1 MGDVAKLAGVSAKT
15 VSNYY
20 NGYPYMREDTR
31 RRIESAITELDYRM
45 NVAAR
50 NLRSGRT
57 GMIML
62 AIAELDQAYLAE
74 LAQSVIRVAE
84 DFGLGVL
91 VETTAGRRDREIEV
105 LQGSRGRNVDGVIY
119 EPLELGPE
127 DVHRHHSG
135 FPLVLMGE
143 RVLEGSVD
151 HVTMPNEAGSRAAVD
166 HLVSIG
172 RRHIAL
178 IGIDATDTARG
189 PALRR
194 KGYLDALAAGGIEP
208 RDSLLIGPGRWHRP
222 EGAAAMDRLL
232 DSGERIDAV
241 FALNDALALGAMRA
255 ILRRGLRVPEDIAV
269 VGFDDTEDARFSTP
283 SLTTVAPGRD
293 ALARAA
299 VLALHRRI
307 TEPGYVPGQDRFV
320 ADFRLVVREST
331 AGPAEVPE
339 APEAPAAP
347 EAPED

>member
-1 MGDVAKLAGVSAKT
+1 VAVTMGDVATLAGVSTKS

-31 RRIESAITELDYRM
+31 RRIESAIAELDYRM

-62 AIAELDQAYLAE
+62 AIAELDQAYLAQ

-91 VETTAGRRDREIEV
+91 VETTGGRRDREIEV
-105 LQGSRGRNVDGVIY
+105 LEGSRGRNVDGVIY

-127 DVHRHHSG
+127 EVRRHHTG

-143 RVLEGSVD
+143 RVLEGEVD
-151 HVTMPNEAGSRAAVD
+151 HVTMPNEAGSRAAVR
-166 HLVSIG
+166 HLVSLG
-172 RRHIAL
+172 RRNIAL
-178 IGIDATDTARG
+178 IGVDATD
-189 PALRR
+189 PAPGASLRR
-194 KGYLDALAAGGIEP
+194 KGYLDALAEAGIEP

-222 EGAAAMDRLL
+222 EGAAAIDRLL

-241 FALNDALALGAMRA
+241 FALNDALALGALRA

-269 VGFDDTEDARFSTP
+269 VGFDDTEDARFCTP
-283 SLTTVAPGRD
+283 SLTTVSPGRD

-307 TEPGYVPGQDRFV
+307 TEPDYVPDRDPFV
-320 ADFRLVVREST
+320 ADFRLVLREST
-331 AGPAEVPE
+331 G
-339 APEAPAAP
+339 APAGLV
-347 EAPED
+347 EA

>member
-1 MGDVAKLAGVSAKT
+1 VAVTMGDVATLAGVSTKS

-20 NGYPYMREDTR
+20 NGYPYMREETR
-31 RRIESAITELDYRM
+31 RRIESAIAELDYRM

-62 AIAELDQAYLAE
+62 AIAELDQAYLAQ

-91 VETTAGRRDREIEV
+91 VETTGGRRDREIEV
-105 LQGSRGRNVDGVIY
+105 LEGSRGRNVDGVIY

-127 DVHRHHSG
+127 EVRRHHTG

-143 RVLEGSVD
+143 RVLEGEVD
-151 HVTMPNEAGSRAAVD
+151 HVTMPNEAGSRAAVR
-166 HLVSIG
+166 HLVSLG
-172 RRHIAL
+172 RRNIAL
-178 IGIDATDTARG
+178 IGVDAID
-189 PALRR
+189 PAPGASLRR
-194 KGYLDALAAGGIEP
+194 KGYLDALAEAGIEP

-222 EGAAAMDRLL
+222 EGAAAIDRLL

-241 FALNDALALGAMRA
+241 FALNDALALGALRA

-269 VGFDDTEDARFSTP
+269 VGFDDTEDARFCTP
-283 SLTTVAPGRD
+283 SLTTVSPGRD

-307 TEPGYVPGQDRFV
+307 TEPDYVPDRDPFV
-320 ADFRLVVREST
+320 ADFRLVLREST
-331 AGPAEVPE
+331 G
-339 APEAPAAP
+339 APAGLV
-347 EAPED
+347 EA

>member
-1 MGDVAKLAGVSAKT
+1 MGDVAKLAGVSTKT

-20 NGYPYMREDTR
+20 NDYPYMREDTR
-31 RRIESAITELDYRM
+31 RRIESAIAELDYRM

-91 VETTAGRRDREIEV
+91 VETTGGRRDREIEV
-105 LQGSRGRNVDGVIY
+105 LEGSRGRNVDGVIY

-127 DVHRHHSG
+127 DVNRYHTG

-143 RVLEGSVD
+143 RVLEGEVD

-166 HLVSIG
+166 HLVSLG
-172 RRHIAL
+172 RRDIAL
-178 IGIDATDTARG
+178 IGIDATNPTRG
-189 PALRR
+189 AALRR
-194 KGYLDALAAGGIEP
+194 KGYLDALAAGGIQP
-208 RDSLLIGPGRWHRP
+208 RSSLMVGPGRWHRP

-255 ILRRGLRVPEDIAV
+255 ILRRGLKVPEDIAV

-283 SLTTVAPGRD
+283 SLTTVSPGRD

-307 TEPGYVPGQDRFV
+307 TEPDYVPGQDPFV
-320 ADFRLVVREST
+320 ADFDLVLREST
-331 AGPAEVPE
+331 GGPAETAGTAE
-339 APEAPAAP
+339 H
-347 EAPED
+347 